1 MLSQSLCTPVKPVI
15 GDGDAQ
21 PLPSI
26 SSTGTSPVNTTRL
39 VHLANVAIDSHENAA
54 LDCRV
59 DSASLALRG
68 GVSDGI
74 KAEDAA
80 TQSSDTVAVDGR
92 LSQG

>member
-1 MLSQSLCTPVKPVI
+1 MLSQSLCTPVKQMI
-15 GDGDAQ
+15 DGTDAQ

-26 SSTGTSPVNTTRL
+26 SSTATSPVNTTRL

-68 GVSDGI
+68 VSDRI